1 MRISRLLF
9 LALAATTVLISTSCK
24 KSNDTN
30 NNATLS
36 ATIGGTVVTPSNS
49 VGVLWQ
55 SNNYFD
61 VFGFIVKGAD
71 TTILEINIPGGF
83 KLNTAAVNGN
93 EYFVG
98 YQTGNKQYVAG
109 LGYGG
114 TTSFT
119 VTSWDSTGHKIA
131 GTFSASLY
139 NMGNS
144 NDSVLVT
151 NGKFNSTY
159 TVQ

>member
-1 MRISRLLF
+1 MRISRLLV

-36 ATIGGTVVTPSNS
+36 ATIGGTVVTPPNS
-49 VGVLWQ
+49 VGVFWQ

-61 VFGFIVKGAD
+61 VFGFTVKGTD
-71 TTILEINIPGGF
+71 TTVLDINIPSGF
-83 KLNTAAVNGN
+83 KLNTAVVNGG

-98 YQTGNKQYVAG
+98 YQTGNKQYLAG
-109 LGYGG
+109 MGYGG

-131 GTFSASLY
+131 GTFTASLY
-139 NMGNS
+139 NISNG
-144 NDSVLVT
+144 NDSLLVT
-151 NGKFNSTY
+151 NGKFNTTY